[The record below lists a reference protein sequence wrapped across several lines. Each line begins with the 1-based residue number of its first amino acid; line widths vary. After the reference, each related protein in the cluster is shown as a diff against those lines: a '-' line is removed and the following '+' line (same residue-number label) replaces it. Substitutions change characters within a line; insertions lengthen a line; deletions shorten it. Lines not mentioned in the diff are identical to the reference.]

1 MLSRDGRT
9 FLPPLCSIISG
20 GGGSQGKH
28 GLNSKREVV
37 PEVLTVRGY
46 QLTALLIVDPHILS
60 LKKMEQC
67 TSTIAIMLSKGGA
80 RILKMFRHTV
90 GS

>member
-37 PEVLTVRGY
+37 PEVLTV
-46 QLTALLIVDPHILS
+46 IVDPHILS

-67 TSTIAIMLSKGGA
+67 TSTIAIMLNKGGA